1 MEGFA
6 LYGKPALGEAIMA
19 ELQETSPPPAMR
31 HGVSPHFFYLV
42 FACLV
47 LGASLVIIHPTL
59 GVLTFAFIC
68 AAWVLSVVVHEFGHA
83 YVAHL
88 AGDTSIEGK
97 GYLTLDPLKY
107 SNLQTTIILPLI
119 ALALGGIGFPGAA
132 VYLREDL
139 MRSARGRSLASLAGP
154 AGTLAVL
161 LAIDAVLWGM
171 GRMGWLNPLYAALAF
186 LAYLQAT
193 ALILNLIP
201 VPGFDGYGVIRPFLP
216 DALRVK
222 LRKAEPVAF
231 MLMFALIFFVPL
243 AGQLLFGT
251 AAELAHAVGINLD
264 AAQAGMDSFRFWKSP
279 T

>member
-1 MEGFA
+1 MT
-6 LYGKPALGEAIMA
+6 
-19 ELQETSPPPAMR
+19 ELQDTSPPAAPQPAAHR
-31 HGVSPHFFYLV
+31 GVSPNAFYLL

-47 LGASLVIIHPTL
+47 LGAALVLIRPSL
-59 GVLTFAFIC
+59 GVITFAFVC
-68 AAWVLSVVVHEFGHA
+68 VAWIASVVVHEFGHA

-161 LAIDAVLWGM
+161 LAIDVALWGM
-171 GRMGWLNPLYAALAF
+171 GLMQWFNPLYAALAF

-193 ALILNLIP
+193 ALILNLLP

-216 DALRVK
+216 DALRLK
-222 LRKAEPVAF
+222 LRKFEPVAF
-231 MLMFALIFFVPL
+231 MLMFALIFFVPA
-243 AGQLLFGT
+243 AGELLFGT
-251 AAELAHAVGINLD
+251 AARLAQAVGIRLD
-264 AAQAGMDSFRFWKSP
+264 AAQAGMDSFRFWKSL
-279 T
+279 

>member
-1 MEGFA
+1 MTEPQD
-6 LYGKPALGEAIMA
+6 LTP
-19 ELQETSPPPAMR
+19 PPPAV
-31 HGVSPHFFYLV
+31 HGGISPNAFYLL

-47 LGASLVIIHPTL
+47 LGAALVLIHPSL
-59 GVLTFAFIC
+59 GIVTFAFVC
-68 AAWVLSVVVHEFGHA
+68 TAWIASVVVHEFGHA

-139 MRSARGRSLASLAGP
+139 MRSARGRALASLAGP
-154 AGTLAVL
+154 GGTLAVL
-161 LAIDAVLWGM
+161 LAIDAGLWGM
-171 GRMGWLNPLYAALAF
+171 GLMHWFNPLYAALAF

-216 DALRVK
+216 EGIRLK
-222 LRKAEPVAF
+222 LRKFEPVAF
-231 MLMFALIFFVPL
+231 MLMFALIFFVPQVG
-243 AGQLLFGT
+243 ALLFGT
-251 AAELAHAVGINLD
+251 AAWLAHTLGIRLD
-264 AAQAGMDSFRFWKSP
+264 AAQAGMDSFRFWKGR
-279 T
+279 

>member
-1 MEGFA
+1 MTE
-6 LYGKPALGEAIMA
+6 P
-19 ELQETSPPPAMR
+19 QDTPPPV
-31 HGVSPHFFYLV
+31 HSGVSPHAFYLL

-47 LGASLVIIHPTL
+47 LGAALVLIRPTL
-59 GVLTFAFIC
+59 GVLTFAFVC
-68 AAWVLSVVVHEFGHA
+68 AAWIASVVVHEFGHA

-154 AGTLAVL
+154 VGTLMVL
-161 LAIDAVLWGM
+161 LVIDLALAGM
-171 GRMGWLNPLYAALAF
+171 GLMKWFNPLYAALAF

-216 DALRVK
+216 EAVRAALRK
-222 LRKAEPVAF
+222 FEPVAF
-231 MLMFALIFFVPL
+231 MVMFALIFFVPQV
-243 AGQLLFGT
+243 GELLFGG
-251 AAELAHAVGINLD
+251 AAALTHVIGIRLD
-264 AAQAGMDSFRFWKSP
+264 AAQAGMNSFRFWK